1 MNETRQSLLLR
12 AQTGETDAWKDL
24 TDVYRPLIL
33 GWLNHQGVPARDLED
48 LSQEVLLSV
57 VKNLPGFQHSGQR
70 GAFRTWLRTIVCR
83 RAADY
88 WRAIDA
94 DTQARGGSGAAAALQ
109 AIADP
114 DSELN
119 RQWDEEHDRYV
130 VHCLLDM
137 VEEEFEPITLQAF
150 RRLAFDGISGA
161 EAAQELGLSVAAVYV
176 AKSRVLAR
184 IRQKAEG
191 LID

>member
-1 MNETRQSLLLR
+1 MEETRQSLLLR
-12 AQTGETDAWKDL
+12 AQIGEESAWKDL
-24 TDVYRPLIL
+24 TDLYRPLII
-33 GWLNHQGVPARDLED
+33 GWLNRQGVPAVDLED

-57 VKNLPGFQHSGQR
+57 VKHLPSFQHSGNR

-88 WRAIDA
+88 WRAIDG

-130 VHCLLDM
+130 VHCLLDL
-137 VEEEFEPITLQAF
+137 VEEEFEPITRQAF
-150 RRLAFDGISGA
+150 RRLALDGISGA
-161 EAAQELGLSVAAVYV
+161 EAAEELGLSVAAVYV